1 AERISANPPDEPTVP
16 ADQGGESRL
25 IAVHDKA
32 LEQLAVAKAALGLPF
47 DQLADTANQRAGLP
61 GGHNANSP
69 AHDFLLHTARRATN
83 GSGFLGKMHSEL
95 RNGGAAMSLHCREML
110 AWGCGIRAWRRA
122 ASRGGPRRLSLLAS
136 GGLRGHRWPSPSRAL
151 WRRGC
156 R

>member
-1 AERISANPPDEPTVP
+1 GILLAQRPGLARQHQKRGLKGVLGLLLMAERISANPPDEPTVP

-69 AHDFLLHTARRATN
+69 AQDFLLHTARRATN
-83 GSGFLGKMHSEL
+83 
-95 RNGGAAMSLHCREML
+95 
-110 AWGCGIRAWRRA
+110 
-122 ASRGGPRRLSLLAS
+122 
-136 GGLRGHRWPSPSRAL
+136 
-151 WRRGC
+151 
-156 R
+156 